1 MHTTDSND
9 YQYLFGNEYNLLI
22 RKEVFQAKLMK
33 KHQREK
39 RLQLGDA
46 NSSYIETMKMKEK
59 KKEEN
64 NRSIFKYLKVYNK

>member
-39 RLQLGDA
+39 RVQLGDA

-59 KKEEN
+59 KK
-64 NRSIFKYLKVYNK
+64 RKRTIGAFLST